1 MSLKDYTKVKQNWNI
16 SIEMPY
22 SSAGPLSNLQTH
34 LQMYLERVLESL
46 AASGK
51 MHVVWLELGDICLAK
66 STLTMRWQPSRP
78 YHPHSPQTLSLLFFS
93 RLWEGKKITLVYFFH
108 SFFTDRPSLSL
119 LRITA
124 THELPHPTHTS
135 RLFPPAWRWQQLGFA
150 FIVLLGKQCWGW
162 KLQVVYTLTVPLF
175 LDDWT
180 LCELF

>member
-22 SSAGPLSNLQTH
+22 SSADPLSNLQTH

-46 AASGK
+46 TASGK

-135 RLFPPAWRWQQLGFA
+135 HTSSLFPSSPHFPPAWRWQQLCFA

-162 KLQVVYTLTVPLF
+162 KL
-175 LDDWT
+175 
-180 LCELF
+180 

>member
-1 MSLKDYTKVKQNWNI
+1 
-16 SIEMPY
+16 MPY

-34 LQMYLERVLESL
+34 LQTYLDRVLESL

-78 YHPHSPQTLSLLFFS
+78 HHPHSPQTLSLLFFS

-135 RLFPPAWRWQQLGFA
+135 HFQPLP
-150 FIVLLGKQCWGW
+150 LLSPLPSSLEVATAMFCFH
-162 KLQVVYTLTVPLF
+162 YTTG
-175 LDDWT
+175 
-180 LCELF
+180 